1 MLTYNEDIKNLFKFT
16 TFGQEGKKN
25 YIKDDHDL
33 LKTILENNKIVIRN
47 KTSTNP
53 NFYKDL
59 AKGQHPKVLFI
70 GCSDSRIPVSV
81 TGLDAGE
88 VFVHRNIANVI
99 AKNDLNS
106 GSVIQYAVEHL
117 KVEYIIVCGHTHC
130 GGVAASFEHED
141 LGFMGGWI
149 NNIKNVYNQHE
160 KQLST
165 LCEDDKKTALS
176 ELNTIQSVFN
186 IVSNPAIT
194 NAWAKGQKLTVVGWM
209 YEIENGKLRELDCS
223 FDKLDDLRKIEN
235 KF

>member
-1 MLTYNEDIKNLFKFT
+1 MLTYNEELQNLLKFT
-16 TFGQEGKKN
+16 TFNGENKKT
-25 YIKDDHDL
+25 YIKDDHSL
-33 LKTILENNKIVIRN
+33 LKKILENNKKVIKN

-53 NFYKDL
+53 NFYKNL

-99 AKNDLNS
+99 LKNDINS

-130 GGVAASFEHED
+130 GGVAASLEHED

-149 NNIKNVYNQHE
+149 NNIKNVYHKHE
-160 KQLST
+160 NDLER
-165 LCEDDKKTALS
+165 LNEEDKRTALS
-176 ELNTIQSVFN
+176 ELNTVQSVFN
-186 IVSNPAIT
+186 IVSNPVIS
-194 NAWAKGQKLTVVGWM
+194 NAWANGQKLTVVGWM
-209 YEIENGKLRELDCS
+209 YEIESGKLRELDCS
-223 FDKLDDLRKIEN
+223 FESMDDLRKIEN
-235 KF
+235 